1 MTPDYCAGNRI
12 GEDGAAQYGF
22 NDMNWDFYP
31 TPFGAIGEWSVSS
44 LTVLATGESTGAMN
58 GVNRF
63 YFSDGKI
70 NKVIIDN
77 SRVGELEALT
87 NADVNLCKSMVGSWA
102 AGTLIADK
110 NKYFA
115 DSLEVD
121 AGPDGVAPGF
131 GKYTMATF
139 DTWCVQSPTRGP
151 SQMS

>member
-1 MTPDYCAGNRI
+1 LHLLLLLCCRW
-12 GEDGAAQYGF
+12 Q
-22 NDMNWDFYP
+22 
-31 TPFGAIGEWSVSS
+31 VK
-44 LTVLATGESTGAMN
+44 AM
-58 GVNRF
+58 
-63 YFSDGKI
+63 I
-70 NKVIIDN
+70 
-77 SRVGELEALT
+77 
-87 NADVNLCKSMVGSWA
+87 GSWA
-102 AGTLIADK
+102 AGNLIADK